1 MTTWENLEKA
11 GALTGGWQYEE
22 ANLTYDQITDI
33 DTGNYVYYEGL
44 GMLTTWSNIAKTIS
58 LLLIINLI

>member
-1 MTTWENLEKA
+1 MTTTWENLEKS
-11 GALTGGWQYEE
+11 GVLTGGWQYEE

-44 GMLTTWSNIAKTIS
+44 GLLAVWTNINKTT
-58 LLLIINLI
+58 